1 MLLDLVGVFF
11 LLGYAA
17 TIIHVMM
24 VRAEQLHALAPV
36 SAGIAGWLLGGGAL
50 AGAAIN
56 LDLPVPLNVIL
67 FAFSLSVF
75 GLTWILAPAFRQAA
89 AGTRVEF
96 LIALNAWRLG
106 GFFFLLLYSYGRL
119 GWPFAPVAAVGD
131 MITGAI
137 AAVFLL
143 RTANGAPLNRQAV
156 AAWNIYGLIDL
167 LVAVSLAFLSTAG
180 APFQLFTDVPAH
192 PAFAGLPWLL
202 VPSAIVP
209 ALMFVHFAIALNL
222 RARRAS
228 FGREPA
234 GAER

>member
-24 VRAEQLHALAPV
+24 TRAEQLDVLTAV
-36 SAGIAGWLLGGGAL
+36 SVGIASWLLGGGAL
-50 AGAAIN
+50 AAAAIN

-67 FAFSLSVF
+67 FAFSLAVF
-75 GLTWILAPAFRQAA
+75 ALTWILAPAFRQAA
-89 AGTRVEF
+89 AGTRIQYLV
-96 LIALNAWRLG
+96 ALNVWRLG

-137 AAVFLL
+137 AAFFLL
-143 RTANGAPLNRQAV
+143 RLAGGAPLNRQAL
-156 AAWNIYGLIDL
+156 AAWNVFGLVDL
-167 LVAVSLAFLSTAG
+167 FVAVSLAFLSTAG
-180 APFQLFTDVPAH
+180 APFQLFKDVPAR

-209 ALMFVHFAIALNL
+209 ALIFVHFAIALNL
-222 RARRAS
+222 RAGRAS
-228 FGREPA
+228 TGRERA
-234 GAER
+234 GADR

>member
-24 VRAEQLHALAPV
+24 VRAEQLHALTPLSV
-36 SAGIAGWLLGGGAL
+36 GIAGWLLVGGAL
-50 AGAAIN
+50 AAAAIN
-56 LDLPVPLNVIL
+56 LDLPLPLNVVL
-67 FAFSLSVF
+67 FGFSLSVF
-75 GLTWILAPAFRQAA
+75 GLTWVLAPAFRKAA
-89 AGTRVEF
+89 AGTRIEY
-96 LIALNAWRLG
+96 LIALNVWRLG

-131 MITGAI
+131 MMTGAI
-137 AAVFLL
+137 AAFFLW
-143 RTANGAPLNRQAV
+143 RAANGAPFNRQAV
-156 AAWNIYGLIDL
+156 AAWNIFGLVDL
-167 LVAVSLAFLSTAG
+167 LAAVSLAFLSTAG
-180 APFQLFTDVPAH
+180 APFQLFTDAPAR

-222 RARRAS
+222 RARRTW